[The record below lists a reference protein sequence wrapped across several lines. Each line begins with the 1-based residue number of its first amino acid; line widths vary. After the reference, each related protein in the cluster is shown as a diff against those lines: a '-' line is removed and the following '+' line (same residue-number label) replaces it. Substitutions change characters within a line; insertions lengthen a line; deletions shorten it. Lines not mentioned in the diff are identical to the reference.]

1 MAKSIDTSAITK
13 HYQREFERLHG
24 NSNGS
29 LTAWRRAALDQFSAS
44 GLPSSKQED
53 WRNLNLGP
61 ISGEYFVAT
70 PAPELDLFNNLDF
83 KYLPRTPRL
92 VFVNGYF
99 TAELSDLSQLS
110 DEVKINSLTYL
121 LKTDPKQVAK
131 AVLGNTPES
140 TNPFDRLNAAFFN
153 SGVKID
159 LPARL
164 IDPVTIQ
171 LIFITR
177 PTSDN
182 QVFHLRNLINIGSGS
197 QLNLVEQYIGLG
209 ELNYFNNVVTDVVVE
224 ENGGFECTKIQAE
237 TPSGNQLS
245 NTILNQQTDSR
256 SKSLTVSMSGKLV
269 RNNLLLALRGEG
281 AHGDLNGLYLGRHNN
296 VIDNHTLIDHIVPN
310 CTSAELYKG
319 ILDENAQ
326 AIFNGKIIVQPDAQK
341 TNANQINRNLL
352 LSDKARVHTNPQ
364 LEIDADDVKCSHG
377 STTGELD
384 SDTLF
389 YLRSRG
395 ISTAEAQ
402 ALMVNGFANE
412 VLETISDDATRE
424 LVINMVS
431 DWFINKSEIS

>member
-29 LTAWRRAALDQFSAS
+29 LTAWRKAALDQFSVS
-44 GLPSSKQED
+44 GFPSSKQED
-53 WRNLNLGP
+53 WRNLNISS
-61 ISGEYFVAT
+61 ISGEYVVAT
-70 PAPELDLFNNLDF
+70 PVPELDSFNNLDF
-83 KYLPRTPRL
+83 KYLPSTPRL

-99 TAELSDLSQLS
+99 TAELSDISQLPY
-110 DEVKINSLTYL
+110 ELKINSLTYL
-121 LKTDPKQVAK
+121 LKTDPEQVEK
-131 AVLGNTPES
+131 AVLENTPES
-140 TNPFDRLNAAFFN
+140 SNPFDKLNAAFFN

-159 LPARL
+159 LPAHL
-164 IDPVTIQ
+164 VDPVTIQ

-177 PTSDN
+177 PTIDN
-182 QVFHLRNLINIGSGS
+182 QVFHLRNLINVGTGS

-209 ELNYFNNVVTDVVVE
+209 DLNYFNNVVTDVVVE
-224 ENGGFECTKIQAE
+224 KNGSFDSTKIQAE
-237 TPSGNQLS
+237 TSSGNQLS
-245 NTILNQQTDSR
+245 NTILKQQTNSR
-256 SKSLTVSMSGKLV
+256 SKSLSISLNGKLV
-269 RNNLLLALRGEG
+269 RNNMLLSLRGEG
-281 AHGDLNGLYLGRHNN
+281 AHGDLNGLYLGNN
-296 VIDNHTLIDHIVPN
+296 HSVIDNHTLIDHAMPN

-326 AIFNGKIIVQPDAQK
+326 AIFNGKIVVQPDAQK

-352 LSDKARVHTNPQ
+352 LSDKAMVHTNPQ
-364 LEIDADDVKCSHG
+364 LEIYADDVKCSHG

-384 SDTLF
+384 SDALF

-402 ALMVNGFANE
+402 VLMVNGFANE
-412 VLETISDDATRE
+412 VLDTITHDATRE
-424 LVINMVS
+424 LVTNMVS